1 VPDATFIPAKDSS
14 DKGYDRFTV
23 ALTTPAPSLTSLG
36 SRRGLL
42 IDRSNGDTAQP
53 MAPTTH
59 ATSTRRLVVLLAVL
73 WAAAALLVWPAH
85 AQTQSHLDS
94 AHFRVFFDGDPT
106 PARRVL
112 EVSEEL
118 YASIARSYPL
128 EVSEPIRTWL
138 VASTEEA
145 EALMDA
151 PIRDWARGYAFP
163 LERRIVIVNPTGV
176 GRMEELDRITRHEV
190 AHICLGVLIGD
201 HVTDIPL
208 WFHEGFA
215 MYVSEPWTMR
225 HRWTVLG
232 NAIFRATIP
241 LDAMTEGFPAEQDR
255 AQLAYAESFSAVRLL
270 VNGYSFSQLK
280 TLLERLRRGEEFEQA
295 FTTTFGVTT
304 AMYAID
310 WHETATDGMEWLAL
324 IGGVLAL
331 GSFFTPFLVLGYWR
345 RRRARRA
352 RMDEWAAEEAKPDA
366 FFR

>member
-1 VPDATFIPAKDSS
+1 
-14 DKGYDRFTV
+14 
-23 ALTTPAPSLTSLG
+23 
-36 SRRGLL
+36 
-42 IDRSNGDTAQP
+42 
-53 MAPTTH
+53 MAPTPH
-59 ATSTRRLVVLLAVL
+59 YMLTRRLVVLLASL
-73 WAAAALLVWPAH
+73 LAMAALSASSTD
-85 AQTQSHLDS
+85 AQAQSQLDS
-94 AHFRVFFDGDPT
+94 PHFRVFFDGDPV

-112 EVSEEL
+112 QVSEEL

-128 EVSEPIRTWL
+128 DVSEPIRTWL
-138 VASTEEA
+138 VASTDEA

-151 PIRDWARGYAFP
+151 PIRDWASGYAFP

-176 GRMEELDRITRHEV
+176 GRLEELDRITRHEV
-190 AHICLGVLIGD
+190 AHICLGVLTGD
-201 HVTDIPL
+201 RVTEIPL

-241 LDAMTEGFPAEQDR
+241 LDAMAEGFPAEQDR
-255 AQLAYAESFSAVRLL
+255 AQLAYAESFSAVRRL

-280 TLLERLRRGEEFEQA
+280 TLLDRLRRGEEFETA

-310 WHETATDGMEWLAL
+310 WHGTATDGMEWLAL